1 MAGCCGW
8 TCARKRLAPSG
19 RRRPRLKAAIPRTVL
34 TVGSEDH
41 EELIQDATCLAAR
54 ILHNAEIK
62 GKQIT
67 ASNAAYYAI
76 QHCKSGRRAAGHSNS
91 DVLGSATQIN
101 SRSWPESLEMVVAID
116 EVTGGEVLLHD
127 VLSIDQEDP
136 GTKAGRKMDW
146 EQFMAG
152 LSARDQAVV
161 SLLIEGKDATSI
173 AKELRV
179 CSSTISHRKTH
190 RITKSIVEFMGDS
203 ILVDIQRKP
212 KWTDNLTATKEKMA
226 CRFDRLH

>member
-1 MAGCCGW
+1 MSPQAGFV
-8 TCARKRLAPSG
+8 LQDQVV
-19 RRRPRLKAAIPRTVL
+19 PRLKAAIPRTVL

-116 EVTGGEVLLHD
+116 EITGGEVLLHD

-136 GTKAGRKMDW
+136 GTKAARKMDW
-146 EQFMAG
+146 EQFMAA

-179 CSSTISHRKTH
+179 CSSTISHRKT
-190 RITKSIVEFMGDS
+190 RIAKSIVEFMGDS

>member
-1 MAGCCGW
+1 
-8 TCARKRLAPSG
+8 
-19 RRRPRLKAAIPRTVL
+19 
-34 TVGSEDH
+34 
-41 EELIQDATCLAAR
+41 
-54 ILHNAEIK
+54 
-62 GKQIT
+62 
-67 ASNAAYYAI
+67 
-76 QHCKSGRRAAGHSNS
+76 
-91 DVLGSATQIN
+91 
-101 SRSWPESLEMVVAID
+101 MVVAID
-116 EVTGGEVLLHD
+116 EITGGEVLLHD

-136 GTKAGRKMDW
+136 GTKAARKMDW

-179 CSSTISHRKTH
+179 CSSTISHRKT
-190 RITKSIVEFMGDS
+190 RIAKSIVEFMGDS